1 MKSYGFMLL
10 QPGARSVLSDHPSKR
25 SGAQLCLSGDK
36 NIANQS
42 DKPQAVKA
50 ETMATMD
57 DDEGP
62 QLVHIA
68 TLGETALPDKLTG
81 VALILKVPE
90 EVNPATGRLADWINL
105 CSDQECALITASMS
119 TNGEDLP
126 PNGVDGFVSFDMAA
140 DRALREDFPDM
151 QIIAADLRS
160 RDAAMQA
167 GEMGADALFFGD
179 LRATDVQGM
188 QASLDQELAEWWVEM
203 MEVPC
208 IVPVNSPK
216 DDPDYAP
223 EFIAVPLG

>member
-1 MKSYGFMLL
+1 
-10 QPGARSVLSDHPSKR
+10 
-25 SGAQLCLSGDK
+25 
-36 NIANQS
+36 
-42 DKPQAVKA
+42 
-50 ETMATMD
+50 MATMD

-68 TLGETALPDKLTG
+68 TLGETPLPSKLLG
-81 VALILKVPE
+81 VALILKIPE
-90 EVNPATGRLADWINL
+90 AVNPATARLADWMSL

-179 LRATDVQGM
+179 LRAEDAAGM
-188 QASLDQELAEWWVEM
+188 QASLDQDLAEWWVEM

-208 IVPVNSPK
+208 IVPVASP
-216 DDPDYAP
+216 DEDPDYAP

>member
-1 MKSYGFMLL
+1 
-10 QPGARSVLSDHPSKR
+10 
-25 SGAQLCLSGDK
+25 
-36 NIANQS
+36 
-42 DKPQAVKA
+42 
-50 ETMATMD
+50 MATMD

-68 TLGETALPDKLTG
+68 TLGETNVPSKLQG
-81 VALILKVPE
+81 VAVILKIPE
-90 EVNPATGRLADWINL
+90 AVNPATSRLSDWISL

-167 GEMGADALFFGD
+167 GEMGADAIFFGD
-179 LRATDVQGM
+179 LRAPDAAGM
-188 QASLDQELAEWWVEM
+188 QASLDTNLAEWWVEM

-208 IVPVNSPK
+208 IVPVHSS
-216 DDPDYAP
+216 DEDPDFAP
-223 EFIAVPLG
+223 EFIAVPLA